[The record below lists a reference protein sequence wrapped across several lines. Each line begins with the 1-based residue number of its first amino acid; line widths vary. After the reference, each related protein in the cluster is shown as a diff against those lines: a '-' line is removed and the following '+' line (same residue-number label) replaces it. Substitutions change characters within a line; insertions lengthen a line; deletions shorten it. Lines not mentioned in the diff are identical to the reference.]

1 MLSSVSVSFCISLK
15 TRSQAFGPPRERP
28 PPEAQKSPQPGAVT
42 WVGLNGGPSLL
53 GIKEDLGDLLGLNLS
68 MCGRKPGPQF
78 LNRWSSHNSLQRGP
92 FITSPRLH
100 GTTGRRGNQVLFP
113 IRSLLITISF
123 LPFSGK
129 RWIPRG
135 HQVFQVAQW

>member
-1 MLSSVSVSFCISLK
+1 MASVGRKESGIMLSSVSVSFCISLK

-78 LNRWSSHNSLQRGP
+78 LNRWSSHNSLQRG
-92 FITSPRLH
+92 RLH
-100 GTTGRRGNQVLFP
+100 HQPQTP
-113 IRSLLITISF
+113 WHHRSQREPGSVPHKVSAHHHLIPAF
-123 LPFSGK
+123 LWKTVDS
-129 RWIPRG
+129 
-135 HQVFQVAQW
+135 